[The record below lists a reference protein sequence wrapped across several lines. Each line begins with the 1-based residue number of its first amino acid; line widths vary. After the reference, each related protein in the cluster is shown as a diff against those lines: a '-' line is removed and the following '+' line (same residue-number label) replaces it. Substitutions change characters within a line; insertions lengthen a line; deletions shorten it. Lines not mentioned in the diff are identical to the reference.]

1 MKLTKAERRVI
12 NWIVEEWDS
21 DWIYQ
26 NEVNVDGCIDF
37 KVTQKTIDSLIE
49 KGLLLEHSEMH
60 TGLDGLNFFANFV
73 PVRILEA
80 YTGVEFTK
88 LVDPNNKYI
97 ISLYGA
103 NN

>member
-1 MKLTKAERRVI
+1 MRLTKAERKVLT
-12 NWIVEEWDS
+12 WIVEEWDS
-21 DWIYQ
+21 DWIHLLEMNQ
-26 NEVNVDGCIDF
+26 DGAIDF
-37 KVTQKTIDSLIE
+37 KVSQKTIDSLIE

-88 LVDPNNKYI
+88 LVDPNGKSI
-97 ISLYGA
+97 ISLYEA
-103 NN
+103 NK